1 MLTVGRM
8 SGRRSQSGVVALN
21 LVLVIGF
28 ALYAVIQLSRTA
40 LAVKQINN
48 RVKTITTEVGP
59 GSNVER
65 LDMVA
70 VLDSVADRADAIL
83 AAAKPLSGQANTI
96 LNEVRSINGT
106 VLSINSTVLS
116 INGVV
121 NSINSKAGPLEA
133 VVQDIRGTPGS
144 IDSPGNGTTSIN
156 IRVDNVLRSVSG
168 IEPDLAQT
176 RNDTD
181 QINAHTYSINCGI
194 LLGLLNGPP
203 MASCPPP

>member
-1 MLTVGRM
+1 MLTERRV
-8 SGRRSQSGVVALN
+8 SGRRDQAGVVALN
-21 LVLVIGF
+21 LIIVIAF

-65 LDMVA
+65 LDMVV

-83 AAAKPLSGQANTI
+83 AAAKPLSGQANEI
-96 LNEVRSINGT
+96 LSEVRSINGT

-133 VVQDIRGTPGS
+133 VVNEIRGEPGT
-144 IDSPGNGTTSIN
+144 IDNPGFGTTSIN
-156 IRVDNVLRSVSG
+156 HRADNILRSVSG

-176 RNDTD
+176 RVDTD
-181 QINAHTYSINCGI
+181 QINAHTYSLNCG

-203 MASCPPP
+203 MASPCPPP